1 MTDEPT
7 PPDPNDPFGGLPP
20 ELRQMMEALGG
31 SQMFQQLGAML
42 SGSAGTGPV
51 NWDLAGQVAR
61 QLAAEGDRA
70 PTDDERA
77 RASEAQEL
85 AEHWLDEGS
94 LPAPP
99 DAGQLIVAS
108 RQDWVAA
115 ALQGLAPMV
124 EPVAEAS
131 TSAMSELASQQMDEL
146 GLGSLLGQLGG
157 GDLGAMMQPM
167 GAMLTGTQ
175 AGQVIGQLARQL
187 VGQYELGVPTA
198 PRSQAF
204 HIAVN
209 VTDAFAGYDLDPREV
224 ATVLA
229 LHEGAHR
236 RLYHAVPWLTG
247 HVHGLVWQFAEG
259 TEVDPDELMRMS
271 QELMTGVDPE
281 DPDSLQD
288 AINQA
293 GQFRLEP
300 TAVQQRVLQRL
311 QGVVTLVQAWARAEV
326 QRAAEPR
333 LGPSLG
339 RIEEVLRRRRASH
352 GDGEQL
358 LAQLLGLDL
367 KPDDE
372 TVGDRFVETVEAA
385 AGPDG
390 LRDALAHP
398 ENLPDAAEL
407 ADPARWLS
415 RIAGEGTADVPDDL
429 SGLLDAGDAPTELS
443 AEERLRAHDD
453 DRDGD
458 DDPDGG
464 TAPA

>member
-1 MTDEPT
+1 MTDEPA
-7 PPDPNDPFGGLPP
+7 PPSPDDPFGGLPP
-20 ELRQMMEALGG
+20 ELRQMLEALGG
-31 SQMFQQLGAML
+31 SQMFQQLGAMVR
-42 SGSAGTGPV
+42 GSAGTGPV

-61 QLAAEGDRA
+61 QLAAPGDRA
-70 PTDDERA
+70 PTEDERD
-77 RASEAQEL
+77 RAEEAHRL

-99 DAGQLIVAS
+99 DAGLLIVAS

-115 ALQGLAPMV
+115 ALDGLAPMV

-131 TSAMSELASQQMDEL
+131 TNAMAELAASQMDEL
-146 GLGSLLGQLGG
+146 GLGDVLGQLGG
-157 GDLGAMMQPM
+157 GADIRAMMTPM
-167 GAMLTGTQ
+167 GAMLTGTH

-209 VTDAFAGYDLDPREV
+209 VTDAFEGYDLDLREV
-224 ATVLA
+224 AIVLA

-247 HVHGLVWQFAEG
+247 HVHGLVWQFAEA

-271 QELMTGVDPE
+271 QDLMIGVDPE
-281 DPDSLQD
+281 DPESLEQ
-288 AINQA
+288 AISKA
-293 GQFRLEP
+293 GEFRLEP
-300 TAVQQRVLQRL
+300 TQVQQRILQRV
-311 QGVVTLVQAWARAEV
+311 QGVVTLVQAWARSEV

-333 LGPSLG
+333 LGASLG

-372 TVGDRFVETVEAA
+372 TVGDRFVEVVEAA
-385 AGPDG
+385 AGPDA
-390 LRDALAHP
+390 LREALAHP
-398 ENLPDAAEL
+398 ENLPDATEL
-407 ADPARWLS
+407 ADPQRWLS
-415 RIAGEGTADVPDDL
+415 RIRGEGDEADGAVPADL
-429 SGLLDAGDAPTELS
+429 SSLLDAGDAPTELS
-443 AEERLRAHDD
+443 AEERRR
-453 DRDGD
+453 DREGD
-458 DDPDGG
+458 
-464 TAPA
+464 